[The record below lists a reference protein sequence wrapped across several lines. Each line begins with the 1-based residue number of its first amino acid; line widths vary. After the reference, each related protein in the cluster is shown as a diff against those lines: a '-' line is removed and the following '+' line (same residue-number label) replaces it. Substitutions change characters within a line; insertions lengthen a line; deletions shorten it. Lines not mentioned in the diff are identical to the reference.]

1 MHVLI
6 YSTNSTKA
14 MITIDILDAHDTD
27 LAHGASQLPAVVVVV
42 DDDDDDDEPCKAPR
56 ASNI

>member
-1 MHVLI
+1 
-6 YSTNSTKA
+6 